1 LEDWIKTI
9 VGSDNIHYKW
19 YVDAEQDAKSM
30 ITRKEREGLEIKRNN
45 QLYNIVESVAE
56 SLSTAKSYMKQL
68 KEILGN
74 LKYNIEIRKF
84 KLNEKYCAKPECN
97 CIHKMEPIISNVQ
110 CGVDTFITAKMVEM
124 SCTNKINTVILLTA
138 DADFHPAIQ
147 IMRDYNVDLVVIGT
161 NISEM
166 LRSDK
171 NCRCVEI
178 PDVVFN
184 EISKFL
190 NNPE

>member
-1 LEDWIKTI
+1 
-9 VGSDNIHYKW
+9 
-19 YVDAEQDAKSM
+19 M
-30 ITRKEREGLEIKRNN
+30 
-45 QLYNIVESVAE
+45 
-56 SLSTAKSYMKQL
+56 
-68 KEILGN
+68 
-74 LKYNIEIRKF
+74 
-84 KLNEKYCAKPECN
+84 
-97 CIHKMEPIISNVQ
+97 Q

-138 DADFHPAIQ
+138 DGDFHPAIQ
-147 IMRDYNVDLVVIGT
+147 ILRDYNVDLIVIGS
-161 NISEM
+161 NISDV